1 MAKTTA
7 EYLIEMDQFFKILK
21 LSQLTEVEIDSLDSL
36 ISTRKNNL

>member
-7 EYLIEMDQFFKILK
+7 EYLIEMDKFFKILK